1 MLADRNALK
10 QNAMGTIT
18 AQILIGTGHPYHG
31 GIIPTHALWLSENS
45 RPAWRCH
52 PFERS
57 LDPKEH
63 WEERQCVWI
72 PTYDNMLEDG
82 LLLAALAWSSTRY
95 GVLNGLGGAP
105 APEEAAVGGAQPHLE
120 VSLVNLANQAFGA
133 VRWQTRA
140 ELNTDVVA
148 ADLLALRQVVKK
160 LSGHAKAVVTVL
172 CESSV
177 RHQLHALDGYAM
189 SFEVCLSRES
199 GPDAD
204 VE

>member
-1 MLADRNALK
+1 
-10 QNAMGTIT
+10 MGTIS

-72 PTYDNMLEDG
+72 PTCDNMLEDG

-95 GVLNGLGGAP
+95 GVLNGIGSAP
-105 APEEAAVGGAQPHLE
+105 AREEVAAGGPRPHLE
-120 VSLVNLANQAFGA
+120 VSLVNLANRAFGT
-133 VRWQTRA
+133 VPWQSRA
-140 ELNTDVVA
+140 ELTTDVAA
-148 ADLLALRQVVKK
+148 ADLLALRQIVKG
-160 LSGHAKAVVTVL
+160 LSGRAKAVVTVL
-172 CESSV
+172 GESSV
-177 RHQLHALDGYAM
+177 REQLHALDGYAM
-189 SFEVCLSRES
+189 SFEVCLSGEAP
-199 GPDAD
+199 PDAN
-204 VE
+204 VG